1 MVIYFYICICYIGPR
16 ASIQTTIT
24 HRYTAKETFEY
35 ILYSTYVLLITTPFK
50 GKTNLTQFTMKRK
63 KLTQLFG
70 LMVLMLLMPGISFAQ
85 NLHVQGRVLDE
96 LGEGLIGAGVIIQGT
111 TQGTVTD
118 IDGNYDLPSVPQGAV
133 LEFSC
138 VGYKTMQVQVTSQI
152 LNVTLEPDSRL
163 IDESVVVAYGQANKV
178 TITGAVTAVSG
189 ESLMKSP
196 VANVANALQGNLPG
210 VSAVQASGMPGA
222 DEPVIRIRG
231 VGSLNSADPL
241 VLVDGVERPF
251 SQLDPNEIAS
261 ISVLKDASATAV
273 FGVRGANGVILVTTK
288 RGEVGKASVT
298 ASASAAMQ
306 TIAQFI
312 DFADSYTY
320 GQMYNYTQ
328 ITDML
333 PVNQWPGSVKIG
345 DYSPYG
351 ENVRFKQDVME
362 HFRLGDMPR
371 TFPNTDWIDY
381 IMNDAAWQEQANVNV
396 SGGTEKVRYFV
407 SAGYLNQNSLF
418 KTFSDN
424 KNETFDFQRL
434 NYRAN
439 LDIEVSKYSQLSL
452 TLGGRMQV
460 RNTMVG
466 GEGFLFRY
474 LQGATPYA
482 GIGVDEEGRHIIAD
496 PNKVGAYDRDALSNY
511 YNLGYENQSTNALN
525 FDVQYKLDLSFLT
538 KGLDFK
544 AKASYNS
551 EYTAQKYR
559 QNGYGTGLTYVAT
572 LDQDG
577 NEVLRKENVTWPIPY
592 SEGKWGSRNWYAEA
606 SFNYA
611 RRFGK
616 HNIGALLLY
625 NQSKTYYPWD
635 SSNSLYQSIPKGY
648 VGLVGRVTYDY
659 DTKYLIDF
667 NIGYNGSENFAPGK
681 RYGTFPSVS
690 VGWIPSQEKWW
701 APVKDVVSYL
711 KFRGSYGLVGN
722 DNTNGA
728 RFLYL
733 PGTWQFFQ
741 GHMGW
746 NPQTQ
751 GANFGTNGNWLQGV
765 RELTAGNPNVTWEKA
780 TKINVGVDA
789 GFFNDKLH
797 AYVDV
802 FWEDRKDILV
812 SNSSTLPAVT
822 SLPANYVNEGRVK
835 NHGFEVTL
843 NWEQKIG
850 DFRYS
855 ISPNFAYAKN
865 KVIEMLEVKPMYDY
879 LSRTGHPVGQ
889 RFGYEL
895 FEFYQPGT
903 EERYYEKYGVFMP
916 DQNIDIK
923 YGDCVYVDLNND
935 GKIDQNDQKPLGYTD
950 NPEITYSLNF
960 NFQYKGFD
968 FTMLWIGADHVS
980 RQLNGYFRDQFGST
994 NTSALTQW
1002 VADNSWTEDNP
1013 DAILPRISFTNRV
1026 HNNRDSQAWV
1036 VDSKYVRLKNVEIGY
1051 TITPKKGSFFNYVRV
1066 YASGNNL
1073 LTFAD
1078 FKGNDPEAPGSG
1090 LDHGMRYPMTRL
1102 FNIGAQINF

>member
-1 MVIYFYICICYIGPR
+1 MFGLV
-16 ASIQTTIT
+16 A
-24 HRYTAKETFEY
+24 
-35 ILYSTYVLLITTPFK
+35 VLL
-50 GKTNLTQFTMKRK
+50 L
-63 KLTQLFG
+63 
-70 LMVLMLLMPGISFAQ
+70 ISGQIFAQ
-85 NLHVQGRVLDE
+85 NLNVHGKVLDE
-96 LGEGLIGAGVIIQGT
+96 NGEGLIGAGVVIQGT
-111 TQGTVTD
+111 TQGTITD
-118 IDGNYDLPSVPQGAV
+118 VDGSYQLSVPQGST

-138 VGYKTMQVQVTSQI
+138 VGYKAQLVQVTGPN
-152 LNVTLEPDSRL
+152 LTVTLAPDSKL
-163 IDESVVVAYGQANKV
+163 IDESVVVAYGSQNKV
-178 TITGAVTAVSG
+178 TITGAVTAVG
-189 ESLMKSP
+189 GDALMKSP
-196 VANVANALQGNLPG
+196 VPNVANALQGNLPG
-210 VSAVQASGMPGA
+210 VTAVQPSGMPGA

-231 VGSLNSADPL
+231 VGSLNSAEPL

-251 SQLDPNEIAS
+251 SQLDPNEIES

-288 RGEVGKASVT
+288 RGEVGKASV
-298 ASASAAMQ
+298 SASFSTAAQ
-306 TIAQFI
+306 TISQFI

-320 GQMYNYTQ
+320 GQMWNYTA
-328 ITDML
+328 ITDAL
-333 PVNQWPGSVKIG
+333 DPSAWPGSVNIA
-345 DYSPYG
+345 DYTPYEG
-351 ENVRFKQDVME
+351 NGIRFNQEVME
-362 HFRLGDMPR
+362 HFRTGDMPT

-381 IMNDAAWQEQANVNV
+381 IMNDVALQEQANVNV
-396 SGGTEKVRYFV
+396 SGGTDKVRYFV
-407 SAGYLNQNSLF
+407 SAGFLNQNSLL
-418 KTFSDN
+418 KTFSEN

-439 LDIEVSKYSQLSL
+439 LDIDITKRSTLSL
-452 TLGGRMQV
+452 TLGGRMQD
-460 RNTMVG
+460 RNTMGG

-482 GIGVDEEGRHIIAD
+482 GIGIDASGRHIISD
-496 PNKVGAYDRDALSNY
+496 SNIVGPFDRDALSNY
-511 YNLGYENQSTNALN
+511 YDLGYENQSTNALN
-525 FDVQYKLDLSFLT
+525 FDIQYKLDMGFLT

-544 AKASYNS
+544 VKASYNS

-559 QNGYGTGLTYVAT
+559 QNGYGTGVHYVAT
-572 LDQDG
+572 IVDG
-577 NEVLRKENVTWPIPY
+577 QEVLRKENVTWPIPY

-616 HNIGALLLY
+616 HNVGALLLY

-635 SSNSLYQSIPKGY
+635 SDGSIYQSIPKGY

-659 DTKYLIDF
+659 DTKYLLDL

-690 VGWIPSQEKWW
+690 VGWIPSQEEWW
-701 APVKDVVSYL
+701 APVKNVISYL

-733 PGTWQFFQ
+733 PGTWQFYN
-741 GHMGW
+741 GSMTW
-746 NPQTQ
+746 NPQER
-751 GANFGTNGNWLQGV
+751 GANFGVNGNWLPAV
-765 RELTAGNPNVTWEKA
+765 KELTAGNPNVTWEKA
-780 TKINVGVDA
+780 TKINIGMDA
-789 GFFNDKLH
+789 GFFQDKLH
-797 AYVDV
+797 AYVDF

-812 SNSSTLPAVT
+812 SNASTLPAVT

-855 ISPNFAYAKN
+855 ISPNFAFARN
-865 KVIEMLEVKPMYDY
+865 QIIEMLEVPPMYDY
-879 LSRTGHPVGQ
+879 LSRTGLPVGQ
-889 RFGYEL
+889 RFGYDL
-895 FEFYQPGT
+895 FEFYEPGAT
-903 EERYYEKYGVFMP
+903 EERYFAKYGVEMP
-916 DQNIDIK
+916 DQVTAIK
-923 YGDCVYVDLNND
+923 PGDCVYVDLNGD
-935 GKIDQNDQKPLGYTD
+935 KVIDANDQKPLGYTD
-950 NPEITYSLNF
+950 NPEITFSVNF
-960 NFQYKGFD
+960 NFQWKGLD

-994 NTSALTQW
+994 NTSALTQY
-1002 VADNSWTEDNP
+1002 VADNSWTEDNT
-1013 DAILPRISFTNRV
+1013 DALLPRISFTNRV
-1026 HNNRDSQAWV
+1026 HNNRDSQAWIIN
-1036 VDSKYVRLKNVEIGY
+1036 SRYVRLKNVEVGY
-1051 TITPKKGSFFNYVRV
+1051 AFVPKQKDAFFNYIRV

-1090 LDHGMRYPMTRL
+1090 LDYGVRYPMTRL
-1102 FNIGAQINF
+1102 FNIGVQVNF